1 MKLGLILAIDTS
13 CDDTSVAVT
22 CGTQVL
28 SNVIASQTQLHKP
41 YGGVFP
47 TVAKLA
53 HRENIDKTVAI
64 ALKRAHVSMADIAAL
79 AVTVGPG
86 LAPALEVGIAAA
98 KALAQTH
105 AKPLIAC
112 NHLEGHLLS
121 VLAEPLSGSA
131 RKQAFSTTLLEQD
144 QLLLPADDLKVK
156 LPALS
161 LIISGGNTLFVL
173 VKDVGTYEVLGRTL
187 DDAAGECLD
196 KIGRMLNLGYPAGP
210 VMEEFARLGNKDAYP
225 FPLPLTTV
233 KTYDVS
239 FSGMKTFAR
248 NLLDTL
254 TAERP
259 LNRQEM
265 YDFCASAQQG
275 VFRHICYK
283 LTKILE
289 DLYAQAYTKNYANVA
304 FSSQQN
310 KDFAVQGVWLGGGVA
325 ANMTLRKMLR
335 DTLRNFTKKNSL
347 TSLRL
352 RTPYTKRLCAD
363 NAAMIGVV
371 AGVTEK
377 IRFTVENLAFVERAP
392 RLPLDGN

>member
-1 MKLGLILAIDTS
+1 
-13 CDDTSVAVT
+13 
-22 CGTQVL
+22 
-28 SNVIASQTQLHKP
+28 
-41 YGGVFP
+41 
-47 TVAKLA
+47 
-53 HRENIDKTVAI
+53 
-64 ALKRAHVSMADIAAL
+64 
-79 AVTVGPG
+79 
-86 LAPALEVGIAAA
+86 
-98 KALAQTH
+98 
-105 AKPLIAC
+105 
-112 NHLEGHLLS
+112 
-121 VLAEPLSGSA
+121 
-131 RKQAFSTTLLEQD
+131 
-144 QLLLPADDLKVK
+144 
-156 LPALS
+156 
-161 LIISGGNTLFVL
+161 
-173 VKDVGTYEVLGRTL
+173 
-187 DDAAGECLD
+187 
-196 KIGRMLNLGYPAGP
+196 
-210 VMEEFARLGNKDAYP
+210 
-225 FPLPLTTV
+225 
-233 KTYDVS
+233 
-239 FSGMKTFAR
+239 MKTFAR

-335 DTLRNFTKKNSL
+335 DTLRNFTQKNSL

>member
-1 MKLGLILAIDTS
+1 
-13 CDDTSVAVT
+13 
-22 CGTQVL
+22 
-28 SNVIASQTQLHKP
+28 
-41 YGGVFP
+41 
-47 TVAKLA
+47 
-53 HRENIDKTVAI
+53 
-64 ALKRAHVSMADIAAL
+64 
-79 AVTVGPG
+79 
-86 LAPALEVGIAAA
+86 
-98 KALAQTH
+98 
-105 AKPLIAC
+105 
-112 NHLEGHLLS
+112 
-121 VLAEPLSGSA
+121 
-131 RKQAFSTTLLEQD
+131 
-144 QLLLPADDLKVK
+144 LKVK

-335 DTLRNFTKKNSL
+335 DTLRNFTQKNSL